1 MRSELMKTVSISSDL
16 IAAVFLGI
24 ILAGYLHEG
33 RAVVKKSKFYLFS
46 LWVCFA
52 GLIFDALA
60 YILDGMIESSFVV
73 SAVNYLAYIT
83 IDILVACFTYYIK
96 SRISEKDPGYTTVVP
111 VMVVVLCAVD
121 ALLLTFGAMTGRL
134 YTVENGMYFDGPWS
148 DYIVVVP
155 MICFIMIEVLIVS
168 KIKSLGFKEVAVIS
182 LYIFMPG
189 IAAVLQAVNK
199 DLELGYVGSAMG
211 LVFIYVMIQSR
222 VLAEAKV
229 KTEMYS
235 ALSNIDVLTGLKNR
249 RGYDEA
255 LEKVKKD
262 EIIGTIFCDANSLKE
277 TNDKYG
283 HEEGDKLIRRVATI
297 LNESFPDGEVCRI
310 SGDEFVVIVHNAL
323 KRKFAGRM
331 NVLID
336 KIKKGGWIASI
347 GFEIGIGEK
356 VDELVKAAEEKMY
369 EDKSNYYKQTGKER
383 RR

>member
-16 IAAVFLGI
+16 IAAVFLTI
-24 ILAGYLHEG
+24 ILAGYLHESK
-33 RAVVKKSKFYLFS
+33 AVVKNFRFYLYS
-46 LWVCFA
+46 LWVCLA
-52 GLIFDALA
+52 GLVFDTLA
-60 YILDGMIESSFVV
+60 YILDGMIESDFVV
-73 SAVNYLAYIT
+73 GSVNYLAYIT
-83 IDILVACFTYYIK
+83 IDILVVCFTYYIK
-96 SRISEKDPGYTTVVP
+96 SRVSEKNPGYTTIVP
-111 VMVVVLCAVD
+111 ALVAALCVID
-121 ALLLTFGAMTGRL
+121 ALMLTFGTMTGRL
-134 YTVENGMYFDGPWS
+134 FTVENGVYLDGPWS
-148 DYIVVVP
+148 DYIVVIP
-155 MICFIMIEVLIVS
+155 MICFLIIEVFIIS
-168 KIKSLGFKEVAVIS
+168 KIRSLGFKEVAVIS

-222 VLAEAKV
+222 VLAEARV
-229 KTEMYS
+229 KAEMYS

-283 HEEGDKLIRRVATI
+283 HEEGDKLIRRVSTI

-331 NVLID
+331 KVLID
-336 KIKKGGWIASI
+336 KIKSSGWIASI

-356 VDELVKAAEEKMY
+356 VEELVKAAEEKMY